1 MTPGQRYATDL
12 ERPDFEHDDAQ
23 ATAVASLQRVY
34 EALCASNLRYPFT
47 TRAKLRLFPASR
59 GQAPVRGL
67 YMYGGVGRGKTYLM
81 DVFYDCIDDE
91 HKLRRH
97 FHRFMQG
104 IHAELKA
111 LSGKSNPL
119 RIVAEKLAKSARVI
133 CFDEFFVSDI
143 ADAMLLGTLFEEL
156 FRRGVTLVAT
166 SNIPPD
172 ELYRDGLQR
181 NRFLPTIELIKQ
193 HTQVLHVDGPVDFR
207 LRVLEQ
213 AEIYHSPLDE
223 KADASLNDS
232 FDRIAQEPGIDNFV
246 LQVEG
251 RPVQTRRRAHG
262 VVWFDFEDICGG
274 PRSQTDY
281 IQIASWHHTV
291 LISNLPQLDST
302 REDQARRFIALVD
315 EFYDRRINLIISAAT
330 AVEAIYAGRR
340 LGFEF
345 ERTLSRLR
353 EMQSHEYLAQAHIP

>member
-1 MTPGQRYATDL
+1 M
-12 ERPDFEHDDAQ
+12 H
-23 ATAVASLQRVY
+23 
-34 EALCASNLRYPFT
+34 
-47 TRAKLRLFPASR
+47 
-59 GQAPVRGL
+59 
-67 YMYGGVGRGKTYLM
+67 GV
-81 DVFYDCIDDE
+81 
-91 HKLRRH
+91 
-97 FHRFMQG
+97 
-104 IHAELKA
+104 HAELKT
-111 LSGKSNPL
+111 LSGKRNPL
-119 RIVAEKLAKSARVI
+119 RIVADRLANSARII
-133 CFDEFFVSDI
+133 CFDEFFVNDI

-172 ELYRDGLQR
+172 KLYWDGLQR
-181 NRFLPTIELIKQ
+181 NRFLPAIELVKQ
-193 HTQVLHVDGPVDFR
+193 HSEVLHVDGPVDFR

-232 FDRIAQEPGIDNFV
+232 FDRIAQEPGIDDYV

-251 RPVQTRRRAHG
+251 RPIKTRRRAHG
-262 VVWFDFEDICGG
+262 VVWFDFEEICGG

-281 IQIASWHHTV
+281 IRIASWHHTV
-291 LISNLPQLDST
+291 LISNIPQLDSDA
-302 REDQARRFIALVD
+302 EDQARRFVALVD

-330 AVEAIYAGRR
+330 APEALYAGRH

-353 EMQSHEYLAQAHIP
+353 EMQSHDYLAQAHIP